1 VQAIVAFCRDGGGL
15 QSPVLST
22 DEVLTMLDES
32 VQPNETTVPMLPC
45 VAPEE
50 TLAFWRALGF
60 AVTYEQTK
68 PYLYLAFRWRGF
80 DLHYGR
86 APGNLQPSENTG
98 GCLVMVDTV
107 APYHAAFTEAMRRT
121 YGKVLA
127 KGLPRITRYRPGA
140 SRFTVTDPSGNSIIF
155 IQRDEPAELEY
166 GGSKQLQGLA
176 RVLDNARILRDFKND
191 DLASFR
197 ALNSGLRRYGD
208 AAPAVQQAAVLAVLI
223 ELSMALEKPERV
235 PEWGARLRQL
245 DLTTAERAEAESA
258 VADPTLLEPWM
269 PATPREGGRDS

>member
-1 VQAIVAFCRDGGGL
+1 
-15 QSPVLST
+15 
-22 DEVLTMLDES
+22 MLDEG
-32 VQPNETTVPMLPC
+32 VQPNEITVPVLPC

-86 APGNLQPSENTG
+86 ASSNVDPSLENTG

-140 SRFTVTDPSGNSIIF
+140 SRFTVMDPSGNSIIF

-176 RVLDNARILRDFKND
+176 RVLDNVRILREFKND
-191 DLASFR
+191 DRAAFR
-197 ALNSGLRRYGD
+197 ALNSGLRRHGD
-208 AAPAVQQAAVLAVLI
+208 SAPAVEQAVALAVLI
-223 ELSMALEKPERV
+223 ELSTALEESERV

-245 DLTTAERAEAESA
+245 SLTDGGASSGRVRRRRPHAARAVDARHGLTHRPPCDA
-258 VADPTLLEPWM
+258 
-269 PATPREGGRDS
+269 